1 MSRGTQQGRVALVT
15 GGNRGI
21 GEAIA
26 RRLSAEGAIVVLTHN
41 RAESADQA
49 QALANA
55 LGADH
60 GQALALQLDSAD
72 TQAIIATIDYVAQ
85 RFGRLD
91 ILVNNAAIG
100 NNTLA
105 SDISLDE
112 LDRAIAVNLRAPF
125 IGAQAAARH
134 MKEGGRII
142 SIGTTNAVRVPRQ
155 SRVAY
160 ATTKSALVGMT
171 KAMAHDYAEQ
181 GITVNLI
188 NPGPTRTGMLG
199 DDDSPRVQ
207 QMLSF
212 CAIKKLAMP
221 KDIAGLVEF
230 VAREEAWFIT
240 GSVLAVDGGY
250 TA

>member
-1 MSRGTQQGRVALVT
+1 MSGKQQGRVAIVT

-26 RRLSAEGAIVVLTHN
+26 RRLSAEGAIVAITHH
-41 RAESADQA
+41 RDESAQQA
-49 QALANA
+49 AALAQE
-55 LGADH
+55 LGAAE
-60 GQALALQLDSAD
+60 GRALALQLDAFD
-72 TQAIIATIDYVAQ
+72 PHAVVAVIDQVAAT
-85 RFGRLD
+85 FGRLD
-91 ILVNNAAIG
+91 ILISNAALGNNA
-100 NNTLA
+100 LA
-105 SDISLDE
+105 ADVTLDE
-112 LDRAIAVNLRAPF
+112 LDQAIAVNIRAPF
-125 IGAQAAARH
+125 VGAQAAARH

-155 SRVAY
+155 SRAAY

-188 NPGPTRTGMLG
+188 NPGPTKTGMIG
-199 DDDSPRVQ
+199 AYDSPRVQ
-207 QMLSF
+207 QMLTF

-221 KDIAGLVEF
+221 EDIAGLVEF

-240 GSVLAVDGGY
+240 GAVMAVDGGY

>member
-1 MSRGTQQGRVALVT
+1 MSGTQQNRVAIVT

-26 RRLSAEGAIVVLTHN
+26 RRLSAEGATVVLTHN
-41 RAESADQA
+41 RAESAEQA
-49 QALANA
+49 ERLAHE
-55 LGADH
+55 LGAPQ
-60 GQALALQLDSAD
+60 GKALALQLDIAD
-72 TQAIIATIDYVAQ
+72 PDEIVAVVDGVVKQ
-85 RFGRLD
+85 FGRLD
-91 ILVNNAAIG
+91 ILVSNAAIG

-105 SDISLDE
+105 ADITLTE
-112 LDRAIAVNLRAPF
+112 LDKAIAVNLRAPF
-125 IGAQAAARH
+125 IAAQAAARH
-134 MKEGGRII
+134 MMQGGRII

-199 DDDSPRVQ
+199 DDNSPAVQ

-221 KDIAGLVEF
+221 QDIAGLVEF

-240 GSVLAVDGGY
+240 GAVLAIDGGY